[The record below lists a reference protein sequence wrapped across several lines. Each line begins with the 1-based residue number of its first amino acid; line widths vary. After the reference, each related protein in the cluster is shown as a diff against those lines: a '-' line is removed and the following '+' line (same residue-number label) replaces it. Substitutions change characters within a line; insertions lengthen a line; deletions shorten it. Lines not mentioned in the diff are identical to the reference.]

1 MISQTADRPA
11 YLLPKGAY
19 ESAEWFALERRR
31 LFANRWTLMAAVDE
45 LTRPGEFVTRDIGD
59 APILVVRGS
68 DGELRAFHNLCRH
81 RGMKLLDGTGACDG
95 RIECFYHH
103 WRYGL
108 DGALE
113 VVPQRREQFPDLDP
127 EEWGLLPASVDV
139 WEGMVFA
146 HPDLSAPPLT
156 DTLAGLSVHRGSH
169 RPGLLRQVAR
179 VDFEAHC
186 NWKLFVENH
195 IDVYHLWYLHEQSLG
210 ALDHTRFDHTFV
222 GTDWF
227 SYEPI
232 RSRQDAQAHFDRVA
246 TIGHLND
253 RDRYG
258 IQAHLVFP
266 NLLVAATAEY
276 FITYG
281 PVPVAADRSRIEL
294 RVRAEPDA
302 DPDVLVA
309 AAKAFILEDIL
320 ACERV
325 QAGMASPAFE
335 VGMLAIEHERP
346 ITIFQQHLL
355 DALERA
361 TS

>member
-1 MISQTADRPA
+1 VISQTADRPA

-19 ESAEWFALERRR
+19 QSQEWFALERRR
-31 LFANRWTLMAAVDE
+31 LFADRWTLVAAVEE
-45 LTRPGEFVTRDIGD
+45 LPNPGDFTTRDIGD
-59 APILVVRGS
+59 APILVVRGH

-81 RGMKLLDGTGACDG
+81 RGMKLLDGTGTCDG

-103 WRYGL
+103 WRYRL

-113 VVPQRREQFPDLDP
+113 VVPQRKEQFPDLDP
-127 EEWGLLPASVDV
+127 EAWGLLPASVDV

-146 HPDLSAPPLT
+146 HPDPIAPPLAE
-156 DTLAGLSVHRGSH
+156 TLAGLSVHRGSH
-169 RPGLLRQVAR
+169 RPGLLEQVAR
-179 VDFEAHC
+179 VDFEADC

-195 IDVYHLWYLHEQSLG
+195 IDVYHLWYLHEHSLG
-210 ALDHTRFDHTFV
+210 ALDHTQFDHTFV

-232 RSRQDAQAHFDRVA
+232 RSAEAAQAHFDQVA
-246 TIGHLND
+246 TISHLD
-253 RDRYG
+253 ERDRFG

-281 PVPVAADRSRIEL
+281 PAPVAPDRSCIEL
-294 RVRAEPDA
+294 RVRAEPGA
-302 DPDVLVA
+302 DPDALLA
-309 AAKAFILEDIL
+309 AAKAFILEDIR

-325 QAGMASPAFE
+325 QAGIASPAFE
-335 VGMLAIEHERP
+335 VGMLALEHERP
-346 ITIFQQHLL
+346 ITTFHEHLL
-355 DALERA
+355 NALESA
-361 TS
+361 TP

>member
-1 MISQTADRPA
+1 VISQTIDRPVYVLSKDA
-11 YLLPKGAY
+11 YL
-19 ESAEWFALERRR
+19 SHEWFARERSV
-31 LFANRWTLMAAVDE
+31 LFANRWTLVGTLDD
-45 LTRPGEFVTRDIGD
+45 LTNPGDFTTMDVGD
-59 APILVVRGS
+59 APLLILRDR
-68 DGELRAFHNLCRH
+68 DGGLRAFQNLCRH
-81 RGMKLLDGTGACDG
+81 RGMKLLEGRGTCDS
-95 RIECFYHH
+95 RIDCFYHH

-113 VVPQRREQFPDLDP
+113 VVPQRKEQFPDLDP
-127 EEWGLLPASVDV
+127 AEWGLLPASVDV

-146 HPDLSAPPLT
+146 HRDPLAAPLAE
-156 DTLAGLSVHRGSH
+156 TLAGLALHVHSH
-169 RPGLLRQVAR
+169 RPGQLTEVAR
-179 VDFEAHC
+179 VDFDAHC

-232 RSRQDAQAHFDRVA
+232 RSREAAEDHFARVA
-246 TIGHLND
+246 TISHLD
-253 RDRYG
+253 ERDRFG
-258 IQAHLVFP
+258 IQAHMVFP

-281 PVPVAADRSRIEL
+281 PVPVAPDRSRIEL
-294 RVRAEPDA
+294 RVRAEPGA

-309 AAKAFILEDIL
+309 AAEAFIAEDIL

-325 QAGMASPAFE
+325 QAGIASPAFE
-335 VGMLAIEHERP
+335 VGPLALEHERP
-346 ITIFQQHLL
+346 ITTFHEHLIAAL
-355 DALERA
+355 DGAPL
-361 TS
+361 